1 MSEEDIETPKTEQ
14 SALQSVQNTINYA
27 KNKQTKEAAKEVY
40 SLCKNLYIKYLKGQ
54 YVEVKGK
61 KIPRTAIFITAVVL
75 LFLILPGG
83 SDNERALPPA
93 SASSQEKAAQVSN
106 LYDKD
111 GIKVYDLV
119 KCEQAACGL
128 LENGT
133 QKSFEKITINMD
145 FHDAKGNVIYS
156 GGIDASE
163 VGAMSRI
170 KIKIPCEIDFSY
182 FELKEVELMEKQ
194 PE

>member
-1 MSEEDIETPKTEQ
+1 MSEEIIETPKSEK
-14 SALQSVQNTINYA
+14 SAMQSVKDTIACA
-27 KNKQTKEAAKEVY
+27 KNKQYKEVIKEVY
-40 SLCKNLYIKYLKGQ
+40 YLFRNLYVKYLKGQ
-54 YVEVKGK
+54 YIEVRGN
-61 KIPRTAIFITAVVL
+61 KIPRTAVFVVAI
-75 LFLILPGG
+75 ILVFCIMPGG
-83 SDNERALPPA
+83 NSGKVLPM
-93 SASSQEKAAQVSN
+93 SAAEKAAQASN

-133 QKSFEKITINMD
+133 QKSFEKITIHMD
-145 FHDAKGNVIYS
+145 FHDARGNVIYE

-170 KIKIPCEIDFSY
+170 KIKIPCEVEFAY
-182 FELKEVELMEKQ
+182 FELKEVELTEKQ